1 MPKST
6 STSTRRNYQTDL
18 AAVISRLLATFIFPK
33 HPIYK
38 VHMNYIGIIFD
49 AEDGYD
55 MYPDD
60 MYPDEPMD
68 IPYIKMLQV
77 LPDDHPDLAASQ
89 DRTEC
94 LRYRLISSICCQYS
108 ESDLAVMKLAMGQ
121 NSDNELTIG
130 KPPDF
135 LIRVLSIEQMTG

>member
-55 MYPDD
+55 MYLED
-60 MYPDEPMD
+60 PMG

-94 LRYRLISSICCQYS
+94 LRYRLISSSCCQYS

-121 NSDNELTIG
+121 NSDNELTIASLQI
-130 KPPDF
+130 F
-135 LIRVLSIEQMTG
+135 